1 MNLRLTLIA
10 SVALLCGCSSGT
22 RQVAGVESVRA
33 QEHGFSLKRFD
44 DRVEVALDGKPY
56 TTFHFHSKWDKP
68 FLYPIR
74 TASGLVISRGYPI
87 EPRPGE
93 EHDHAWHRG
102 IWYGHGDINGE
113 DFWREIPEKGTAR
126 LVLAGEPKTDGST
139 LDASLAM
146 MTAKG
151 KRMGTI
157 GERYGFRQD
166 GQNVLI
172 DSTITISADG
182 GQSLKFGDSDDGG
195 FGFRLSDDFRQDRGA
210 ELTNSEG
217 LKGTENI
224 WGKPA
229 RWVKYSATTGGK
241 RAGLA
246 MLDHPKNLR
255 HPTRWHAR
263 GYSLCSANPFA
274 LAAFTKYKKA
284 DGSYTLP
291 AGEKLQFHYLVIV
304 HEGELAPAAVERY
317 FTAFARR

>member
-10 SVALLCGCSSGT
+10 SVALLFGCSSGT

-182 GQSLKFGDSDDGG
+182 GQSLRFGDSDDGG
-195 FGFRLSDDFRQDRGA
+195 FGFRLSDEFRQDRGA

-217 LKGTENI
+217 LKGIENI

-241 RAGLA
+241 RAGFGDARSSDESAASDA
-246 MLDHPKNLR
+246 MAC
-255 HPTRWHAR
+255 AR
-263 GYSLCSANPFA
+263 LQPLFSQSFC
-274 LAAFTKYKKA
+274 
-284 DGSYTLP
+284 
-291 AGEKLQFHYLVIV
+291 AGFV
-304 HEGELAPAAVERY
+304 HEGQEGGWQLHSARGRETAVPLSCY
-317 FTAFARR
+317 CS